1 MSIFSLILAIF
12 ILGLIIFIHELG
24 HFTFAKIFHVPVY
37 EFSIGMGKRLFSFI
51 KNNTRYSIKVFPFGG
66 SCAMVGEDIAGSGD
80 FTDNIGKI
88 NYDDNTID
96 YDGVIFNIEDVKNN
110 NFQVIS
116 PLKKI
121 IICISGPLFNFLI
134 AIICSIIIVIL
145 TGVSLPKVN
154 GFSDLSPAKNASP
167 YSLEEGDII
176 NSISIPKSK
185 DSIIFTSDL
194 QIYLFLHS
202 KEIIE
207 NKYDIDVG
215 IIRGNEQIFTTIT
228 PIIDENNSVK
238 LGIYLSENYYPKN
251 IFDLVYYSF
260 NMSFSY
266 VKTTIS
272 SLIYLIKGKFS
283 LYEISGPVGTVA
295 VMGNSISSVKTFY
308 NKFIVIL
315 MMINLIS
322 TNLAVMNL
330 LPIPAL
336 DGGRLLEAFVE
347 LIIGKKLNPKI
358 INSINVVTMV
368 LLLMLMVLIFGLDI
382 YKIFNGAFN

>member
-1 MSIFSLILAIF
+1 MSFISFLVAIF
-12 ILGLIIFIHELG
+12 ILGVIIFIHEFG
-24 HFTFAKIFHVPVY
+24 HFVSAKFFGVPVY

-51 KNNTRYSIKVFPFGG
+51 KNNTRYSLKVFPFGG

-88 NYDDNTID
+88 NYDDNTVD
-96 YDGVIFNIEDVKNN
+96 YDGVVFNIDDIKKN

-116 PLKKI
+116 PIKKI
-121 IICISGPLFNFLI
+121 IICISGPFFNFLL
-134 AIICSIIIVIL
+134 AVICSLIIVLL
-145 TGVSLPKVN
+145 TGVNLAKVNSLPDV
-154 GFSDLSPAKNASP
+154 SPAKNATP
-167 YSLEEGDII
+167 YSLMSGDII
-176 NSISIPKSK
+176 NSIEIPNNKEK
-185 DSIIFTSDL
+185 IIFSSDL
-194 QIYLFLHS
+194 QIFLFLHS
-202 KEIIE
+202 KEIID
-207 NKYDIDVG
+207 NNFDLNIG
-215 IIRGNEQIFTTIT
+215 ILRNNEQLYTKLT
-228 PIIDENNSVK
+228 PMLEDNSVK

-251 IFDLVYYSF
+251 IIELFYYSF

-266 VKTTIS
+266 VKTTFQ

-295 VMGNSISSVKTFY
+295 VMGNSISSVKTIY

-336 DGGRLLEAFVE
+336 DGGRLLEAFIE
-347 LIIGKKLNPKI
+347 LLIGKPLNPKI
-358 INSINVVTMV
+358 INTINVVTMA
-368 LLLMLMVLIFGLDI
+368 LLLGLMVLIFGVDI
-382 YKIFNGAFN
+382 YKIFNGVFK

>member
-1 MSIFSLILAIF
+1 MSFISFLVAIF
-12 ILGLIIFIHELG
+12 ILGVIIFIHEFG
-24 HFTFAKIFHVPVY
+24 HFVSAKFFGVPVY

-51 KNNTRYSIKVFPFGG
+51 KNNTRYSLKVFPFGG

-80 FTDNIGKI
+80 FTDNIGKV
-88 NYDDNTID
+88 NYDNNTVD
-96 YDGVIFNIEDVKNN
+96 YDGVVFNIDDIKKN

-116 PLKKI
+116 PIKKI
-121 IICISGPLFNFLI
+121 IICISGPFFNFLL
-134 AIICSIIIVIL
+134 AVICSLIIVLL
-145 TGVSLPKVN
+145 TGVNLAKVN
-154 GFSDLSPAKNASP
+154 NLPDVSPAKNATP
-167 YSLEEGDII
+167 YSLMSGDII
-176 NSISIPKSK
+176 NSIEIPNNKEK
-185 DSIIFTSDL
+185 IIFSSDL

-202 KEIIE
+202 KEIID
-207 NKYDIDVG
+207 NNFDLNIG
-215 IIRGNEQIFTTIT
+215 ILRNNEQLYTKLI
-228 PIIDENNSVK
+228 PMVEDNSVK

-251 IFDLVYYSF
+251 IIELFYYSF

-266 VKTTIS
+266 VKTTFQ

-295 VMGNSISSVKTFY
+295 VMGNSISSVQTIY

-336 DGGRLLEAFVE
+336 DGGRLIEAFIE
-347 LIIGKKLNPKI
+347 LLIGKPLNPKI
-358 INSINVVTMV
+358 INTINIVTMA
-368 LLLMLMVLIFGLDI
+368 LLLGLMVLIFGVDI
-382 YKIFNGAFN
+382 YKIFNGVFK

>member
-1 MSIFSLILAIF
+1 MSIVSLIVAIF
-12 ILGLIIFIHELG
+12 ILGVIIFIHEFG
-24 HFTFAKIFHVPVY
+24 HFVSAKFFGVPVY

-51 KNNTRYSIKVFPFGG
+51 KNNTRYSLKVFPFGG

-88 NYDDNTID
+88 NYDDNTVD
-96 YDGVIFNIEDVKNN
+96 YDGVVFNIDDIKKN

-116 PLKKI
+116 PIKKI
-121 IICISGPLFNFLI
+121 IICISGPFFNFLL
-134 AIICSIIIVIL
+134 AVICSLIIVLL
-145 TGVSLPKVN
+145 TGVNLAKVNSLPDV
-154 GFSDLSPAKNASP
+154 SPAKNATP
-167 YSLEEGDII
+167 YSLMSGDII
-176 NSISIPKSK
+176 NSIEIPNNKEK
-185 DSIIFTSDL
+185 IIFSSDL
-194 QIYLFLHS
+194 QIFLFLHS
-202 KEIIE
+202 KEIID
-207 NKYDIDVG
+207 NNFDLNIG
-215 IIRGNEQIFTTIT
+215 ILRNNEQLYTKLT
-228 PIIDENNSVK
+228 PMVEDNSVK

-251 IFDLVYYSF
+251 IIELFYYSF

-266 VKTTIS
+266 VKTTFQ

-295 VMGNSISSVKTFY
+295 VMGNSISSVKTIY

-336 DGGRLLEAFVE
+336 DGGRLLEAFIE
-347 LIIGKKLNPKI
+347 LLIGKPLNPKI
-358 INSINVVTMV
+358 INTINVVTMA
-368 LLLMLMVLIFGLDI
+368 LLLGLMVLIFGVDI
-382 YKIFNGAFN
+382 YKIFNGVFK

>member
-1 MSIFSLILAIF
+1 MSFISFLVAIF
-12 ILGLIIFIHELG
+12 ILGVIIFIHEFG
-24 HFTFAKIFHVPVY
+24 HFVSAKFFGVPVY

-51 KNNTRYSIKVFPFGG
+51 KNNTRYSLKVFPFGG

-88 NYDDNTID
+88 NYDNNTVD
-96 YDGVIFNIEDVKNN
+96 YDGVVFNIDDIKKN

-116 PLKKI
+116 PIKKI
-121 IICISGPLFNFLI
+121 IICISGPFFNFLL
-134 AIICSIIIVIL
+134 AVICSLIIVLL
-145 TGVSLPKVN
+145 TGVNLAKVNSLPDV
-154 GFSDLSPAKNASP
+154 SPAKNATP
-167 YSLEEGDII
+167 YSLMSGDII
-176 NSISIPKSK
+176 NSIEIPNNKEK
-185 DSIIFTSDL
+185 IIFSSDL

-202 KEIIE
+202 KEIID
-207 NKYDIDVG
+207 NNFDLNIG
-215 IIRGNEQIFTTIT
+215 ILRNNEQLYTKLT
-228 PIIDENNSVK
+228 PMVEDNSVK

-251 IFDLVYYSF
+251 IIELFYYSF

-266 VKTTIS
+266 VKTTFQ

-295 VMGNSISSVKTFY
+295 VMGNSISSVKTIY

-336 DGGRLLEAFVE
+336 DGGRLLEAFIE
-347 LIIGKKLNPKI
+347 LLIGKPLNPKI
-358 INSINVVTMV
+358 INTINIVTMA
-368 LLLMLMVLIFGLDI
+368 LLLGLMVLIFGVDI
-382 YKIFNGAFN
+382 YKIFNGVFK

>member
-1 MSIFSLILAIF
+1 MSFISFLVAIF
-12 ILGLIIFIHELG
+12 ILGVIIFIHEFG
-24 HFTFAKIFHVPVY
+24 HFVSAKFFGVPVY

-51 KNNTRYSIKVFPFGG
+51 KNNTRYSLKIFPFGG

-88 NYDDNTID
+88 NYDNNTVD
-96 YDGVIFNIEDVKNN
+96 YDGVVFNIDDIKKN

-116 PLKKI
+116 PIKKI
-121 IICISGPLFNFLI
+121 IICISGPFFNFLL
-134 AIICSIIIVIL
+134 AVICSLIIVLL
-145 TGVSLPKVN
+145 TGVNLAKVN
-154 GFSDLSPAKNASP
+154 NLPDISPAKNATP
-167 YSLEEGDII
+167 YSLMSGDII
-176 NSISIPKSK
+176 NSIEIPNNKQK
-185 DSIIFTSDL
+185 IIFSSDL

-202 KEIIE
+202 KEIID
-207 NKYDIDVG
+207 NNFDLNIG
-215 IIRGNEQIFTTIT
+215 ILRNNEQLYTKLT
-228 PIIDENNSVK
+228 PMVEDNSVK

-251 IFDLVYYSF
+251 IIELFYYSF

-266 VKTTIS
+266 VKTTFQ

-295 VMGNSISSVKTFY
+295 VMGNSISSVQTIY

-336 DGGRLLEAFVE
+336 DGGRLLEAFIE
-347 LIIGKKLNPKI
+347 LLIGKPLNPKI
-358 INSINVVTMV
+358 INTINVVTMA
-368 LLLMLMVLIFGLDI
+368 LLLGLMVLIFGVDI
-382 YKIFNGAFN
+382 YKIFNGVFK

>member
-1 MSIFSLILAIF
+1 MSFISFLVAIF
-12 ILGLIIFIHELG
+12 ILGVIIFIHEFG
-24 HFTFAKIFHVPVY
+24 HFVSAKFFGVPVY

-51 KNNTRYSIKVFPFGG
+51 KNNTRYSLKVFPFGG

-88 NYDDNTID
+88 NYDDNTVD
-96 YDGVIFNIEDVKNN
+96 YDGVVFNIDDIKKN

-116 PLKKI
+116 PIKKI
-121 IICISGPLFNFLI
+121 IICISGPFFNFLL
-134 AIICSIIIVIL
+134 AVICSLIIVLL
-145 TGVSLPKVN
+145 TGVNLAKVNSLPDV
-154 GFSDLSPAKNASP
+154 SPAKNATP
-167 YSLEEGDII
+167 YSLMSGDII
-176 NSISIPKSK
+176 NSIEIPNNKEK
-185 DSIIFTSDL
+185 IIFSSDL
-194 QIYLFLHS
+194 QIFLFLHS
-202 KEIIE
+202 KEIID
-207 NKYDIDVG
+207 NNFDLNIG
-215 IIRGNEQIFTTIT
+215 ILRNNEQLYTKLT
-228 PIIDENNSVK
+228 PMVEDNSVK

-251 IFDLVYYSF
+251 IIELFYYSF

-266 VKTTIS
+266 VKTTFQ

-295 VMGNSISSVKTFY
+295 VMGNSISSVKTIY

-336 DGGRLLEAFVE
+336 DGGRLIEAFIE
-347 LIIGKKLNPKI
+347 LLIGKPLNPKI
-358 INSINVVTMV
+358 INTINIVTMA
-368 LLLMLMVLIFGLDI
+368 LLLGLMVLIFGVDI
-382 YKIFNGAFN
+382 YKIFNGVFK